1 MKKLSLWSMLLLMV
15 VAMGLSS
22 CSKSSATLDYIA
34 ADADF
39 VMSLN
44 VRSILENAGCK
55 KSGEGVELQG
65 PLAKLMNLGGD
76 ESASFRQL
84 LEEGFVDLD
93 GVFATGSFKGDGFM
107 MAALKDEEKLRA
119 FLKENDCE
127 VETLGDFSYARI
139 GSGPTVFWNSD
150 IAAIPFNTWGEPEKL
165 FAPVKDMLRR
175 AEKNPLSK
183 VGWKTDI
190 LSGDHAFGAFVNMQ
204 NIPSFAKTMMRQ
216 QGLGAAAGLLDAT
229 VCATI
234 DLSGA
239 KATMKIAYR
248 DADGKRM
255 DPGKEYMKYLGKIDT
270 GLLPYLNKY
279 DVVVAAGGIKG
290 DLPWKEILEPVMK
303 GALGSG
309 SGQQMAMVLPYLEA
323 IDGTL
328 MIGAG
333 PRNGLRSFSGSERDF
348 NENWDVFFAAQLKD
362 GKAQTFVNDLG
373 NLVRGMGGSS
383 MTCTEAD
390 GGLKV
395 DIQYGPSFY
404 IKADGDN
411 FLLANRPLTKE
422 GGSSVKDDM
431 VSGQKSVLAI
441 NLPKG
446 YPVLKELGA
455 EWGVRLVSKMNGDGN
470 ESVTDLE
477 VYGSDKPLLETV
489 LSTAL

>member
-1 MKKLSLWSMLLLMV
+1 MKKFSLWSMLLVAL

-65 PLAKLMNLGGD
+65 PLAKLMNLQGQEGT
-76 ESASFRQL
+76 AFRQL
-84 LEEGFVDLD
+84 FEEGFVDLD
-93 GVFATGSFKGDGFM
+93 GVFATGTFKGDGFM
-107 MAALKDEEKLRA
+107 MTALKDEEKLRA
-119 FLKENDCE
+119 FLNDNNFE
-127 VETLGDFSYARI
+127 VETLGDFSYAQI

-165 FAPVKDMLRR
+165 LAPVKDMIRR

-183 VGWKTDI
+183 VGWKTDL
-190 LSGDHAFGAFVNMQ
+190 LSSDHAFGAFVNMQ

-216 QGLGAAAGLLDAT
+216 QGLGDATAILDAT
-229 VCATI
+229 ICATI
-234 DLSGA
+234 DLSGS

-248 DADGKRM
+248 DADGKTM
-255 DPGKEYMKYLGKIDT
+255 DPGKEYMKYLDKVDT
-270 GLLPYLNKY
+270 GLLSYLNKY
-279 DVVVAAGGIKG
+279 DVAVAAGGIKG
-290 DLPWKEILEPVMK
+290 DFPWKGILEPVMQS
-303 GALGSG
+303 AFGSG
-309 SGQQMAMVLPYLEA
+309 SGQQMAMILPYLEA

-328 MIGAG
+328 ILGAG
-333 PRNGLRSFSGSERDF
+333 PRNGLRSFNADESNI
-348 NENWDVFFAAQLKD
+348 NENWDIFFAAQLKQ
-362 GKAQTFVNDLG
+362 GKAQTFAGDLR
-373 NLVRGMGGSS
+373 NLIQTAGGSS
-383 MTCTEAD
+383 LTCSEAD
-390 GGLKV
+390 GALKV

-411 FLLANRPLTKE
+411 FLVANRPLTKD